1 MLPVM
6 INNLYIFNFR
16 CSELDFDL
24 EVFKELLPSRCDLG
38 LSFCQGTC
46 HAIGSRDGVC
56 DENFEVS
63 SIFFYILWKKNRL
76 KSTFLPYYVKKASFY
91 TRNGHF

>member
-1 MLPVM
+1 M
-6 INNLYIFNFR
+6 IIIDLYLFHFR

-24 EVFKELLPSRCDLG
+24 EAFKELLPSRCDLG

-56 DENFEVS
+56 NESFDV
-63 SIFFYILWKKNRL
+63 SIFSNQIEI
-76 KSTFLPYYVKKASFY
+76 KA
-91 TRNGHF
+91 RNI